1 MAGAQSGIDSAGVGN
16 AGRVSGA
23 VPDSM
28 FTYYFR
34 LGLRSL
40 QRNVILTALMIA
52 AIGVGIGACTTAL
65 TVFRAMSGDPIPQK
79 SSQLYVP
86 QIDNWGPDKHSGGS
100 PDHLEPQLSYI
111 DVVGFMKAHA
121 AKRQTGMYATLQTLR
136 PADPKQKP
144 TKVFVR
150 AAYTDFFPMFDVP
163 FKYGRA
169 WSTADDDNR
178 APVVVLSHEMNEK
191 LFGGAD
197 SVGKT
202 IRLDNQPYTVNG
214 VLEEWKLLPRF
225 YDLNIRPF
233 GDGDSIFMPFTR
245 AIEKQMGNVGST
257 QCNGDVDP
265 GWEGRLRSDCIW
277 LQFWVELPTEAEA
290 QQYRAFLNNYAA
302 EQQRLGRFHW
312 PPHTQ
317 LRDVKEWLRYRHI
330 VPSEVRILILVSFG
344 FLLVCLMNAMGL
356 MLAKIMGR
364 ASDIGVR
371 RALGASRRAIFAQ
384 CLVETGVVGLA
395 GGILGLGLTAAG
407 LLAARTLLTKEF
419 VSLAHLDMTDTVIA
433 VLLAVGATV
442 LAGLYPT
449 WRAAHVQPAW
459 QLKAQ

>member
-1 MAGAQSGIDSAGVGN
+1 
-16 AGRVSGA
+16 
-23 VPDSM
+23 M
-28 FTYYFR
+28 FQYYFR

-40 QRNVILTALMIA
+40 RRNMILTGLMIA
-52 AIGVGIGACTTAL
+52 AIGVGIGACMTAL

-86 QIDNWGPDKHSGGS
+86 QIDNWGPDKHTGGS
-100 PDHLEPQLSYI
+100 PDRLEPQLSYI
-111 DVVGFMKAHA
+111 DVTGFMKAHA

-144 TKVFVR
+144 TKIFVR
-150 AAYTDFFPMFDVP
+150 AAYADFFPMFDVP
-163 FKYGRA
+163 FKYGRG
-169 WSTADDDNR
+169 WSASEDENR
-178 APVVVLSHEMNEK
+178 AHVVVLTREMNEK
-191 LFGGAD
+191 LFGGAN

-202 IRLDNQPYTVNG
+202 IRLSDEPYTVSG
-214 VLEEWKLLPRF
+214 VLDEWKLLPRF
-225 YDLNIRPF
+225 YDLNLRPF
-233 GDGDSIFMPFTR
+233 GDGDAVFLPFTT
-245 AIEKQMGNVGST
+245 AIDKHMNNTGST
-257 QCNGDVDP
+257 QCNGDVDA

-277 LQFWVELPTEAEA
+277 LQFWAELPTQAEA
-290 QQYRAFLNNYAA
+290 DSYRAFLNNYAA

-312 PPHTQ
+312 APHTQ
-317 LRDVKEWLRYRHI
+317 LRNVNEWLRYQHI

-364 ASDIGVR
+364 AGDIGVR
-371 RALGASRRAIFAQ
+371 RALGASRGAIFAQ
-384 CLVETGVVGLA
+384 CLIETGVVGLA
-395 GGILGLGLTAAG
+395 GGILGLGLTAVG
-407 LLAARTLLTKEF
+407 LLAARSLLTKEF
-419 VSLAHLDMTDTVIA
+419 VALAHLDLADTAIA
-433 VLLAVGATV
+433 VLLAVGATL

>member
-1 MAGAQSGIDSAGVGN
+1 
-16 AGRVSGA
+16 
-23 VPDSM
+23 M
-28 FTYYFR
+28 FGYYFR

-40 QRNVILTALMIA
+40 KRNVILTALMVA

-79 SSQLYVP
+79 SSRLYVP
-86 QIDNWGPDKHSGGS
+86 QIDNWGPDKHAAGS

-121 AKRQTGMYATLQTLR
+121 AKRQTGLYATLQTLR
-136 PADPKQKP
+136 PADPAQKP

-163 FKYGRA
+163 FKYGSA
-169 WSTADDDNR
+169 WSAADDDNR
-178 APVVVLSHEMNEK
+178 APVVVLTHEMNEK
-191 LFGGAD
+191 LFAGAN

-202 IRLDNQPYTVNG
+202 IRLDNDSYTVSG
-214 VLEEWKLLPRF
+214 VLDEWKLLPRF
-225 YDLNIRPF
+225 YDPNIRPF

-245 AIEKQMGNVGST
+245 AIDKHMRTAGRT
-257 QCNGDVDP
+257 QWNGDVYP

-277 LQFWVELPTEAEA
+277 LQFWVELPTDADA
-290 QQYRAFLNNYAA
+290 QKYRAFLNNYAA
-302 EQQRLGRFHW
+302 EQQQLGRFHW

-317 LRDVKEWLRYRHI
+317 LRNVKDWLTYRQI

-344 FLLVCLMNAMGL
+344 FLLVCLMNATGL

-364 ASDIGVR
+364 TSDIGVR

-395 GGILGLGLTAAG
+395 GGILGLGMTAAG
-407 LLAARTLLTKEF
+407 LLAARVLLSKEF
-419 VSLAHLDMTDTVIA
+419 VALAHLDITDTALA

>member
-1 MAGAQSGIDSAGVGN
+1 
-16 AGRVSGA
+16 
-23 VPDSM
+23 M

-40 QRNVILTALMIA
+40 RRNMVLTGLMIA
-52 AIGVGIGACTTAL
+52 AIAVGIGACMTTL

-79 SSQLYVP
+79 SSQLFTP
-86 QIDNWGPDKHSGGS
+86 QIDNWGPDKHNGGS
-100 PDHLEPQLSYI
+100 PDRLEPQLSYT
-111 DVVGFMKAHA
+111 DVMGLMKAHA
-121 AKRQTGMYATLQTLR
+121 AKRQSGMLAALLSLR
-136 PADPKQKP
+136 PANPAQKP
-144 TKVFVR
+144 TKVIVR

-163 FKYGRA
+163 FKYGGPWRA
-169 WSTADDDNR
+169 SDDESR
-178 APVVVLSHEMNEK
+178 AAVVVLTKDMNDK
-191 LFGGAD
+191 LFGGAN

-202 IRLDNQPYTVNG
+202 VRLGNEPYTVSG
-214 VLEEWKLLPRF
+214 VLDDWRLLPRF
-225 YDLNIRPF
+225 YDLAIRPF
-233 GDGDSIFMPFTR
+233 ADGDSIFMPFTH
-245 AIEKQMGNVGST
+245 AIEKQTGSIGST
-257 QCNGDVDP
+257 QCSADLDP
-265 GWEGRLRSDCIW
+265 GWEGRLRSDCLW
-277 LQFWVELPTEAEA
+277 LQFWVELPTETDVQA
-290 QQYRAFLNNYAA
+290 YRAFLNNYAA
-302 EQQRLGRFHW
+302 EQQNLGRFHW

-317 LRDVKEWLRYRHI
+317 LRDVKQWLQYRNI

-364 ASDIGVR
+364 AGDIGVR

-384 CLVETGVVGLA
+384 CLIETGVVGLA
-395 GGILGLGLTAAG
+395 GGLFGLLLTASG
-407 LLAARTLLTKEF
+407 LWAARSLLTKEF
-419 VSLAHLDMTDTVIA
+419 VALAHLDWADTGIA